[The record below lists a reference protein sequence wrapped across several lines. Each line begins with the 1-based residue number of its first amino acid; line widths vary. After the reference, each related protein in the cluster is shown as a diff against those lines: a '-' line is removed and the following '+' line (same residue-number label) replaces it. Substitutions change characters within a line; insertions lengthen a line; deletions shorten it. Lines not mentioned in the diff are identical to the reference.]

1 MHTFFYFKKWIKTD
15 RTSGLWGG
23 QLQQLVKGRLSS
35 STDSAQK
42 FRSHIFSKSH
52 SVCKTSNIYV
62 KHLGKMNI
70 HFVLFVLLFLRTESS
85 HEKLKYDPLDA
96 TLYPTVDTRAD
107 SRFSLISVA
116 YMHLSLFRVCLS
128 GYLYL
133 NVSYICCMSVYVLW
147 AICVS
152 LSLSLSLLPPNL
164 PPCRFPTLW
173 HSLCDP
179 AFVSIYCTNFHV

>member
-1 MHTFFYFKKWIKTD
+1 MFA
-15 RTSGLWGG
+15 R
-23 QLQQLVKGRLSS
+23 R
-35 STDSAQK
+35 A
-42 FRSHIFSKSH
+42 
-52 SVCKTSNIYV
+52 IYV

-96 TLYPTVDTRAD
+96 TLYPTVGTRAD

-128 GYLYL
+128 AYLYL
-133 NVSYICCMSVYVLW
+133 NVSYICGMSVYVLW

-152 LSLSLSLLPPNL
+152 LSLSLSPSSLPICHPAGSLRYGIHCVILHLYQSIARTFMFDIGIRTFLL
-164 PPCRFPTLW
+164 
-173 HSLCDP
+173 
-179 AFVSIYCTNFHV
+179 